1 MPPIAII
8 RKIFKQIKEK
18 PEKIEV
24 AEETIS
30 DIYPTEFF

>member
-1 MPPIAII
+1 MKDIAKVVGEIL
-8 RKIFKQIKEK
+8 

-24 AEETIS
+24 VEETIS